1 MTVIKVEAEIDGRN
15 LSMETGYLAKQADGA
30 VLVRYGETV
39 VLATVVSSDPR
50 PDIDYFPLTV
60 DYREK
65 TSAAGK
71 FPGGFIKRE
80 GRPSTKEIL
89 TARMVDRPIRPLFP
103 AGYFNEVLVQV
114 LVLSADGQN
123 DPDVLAI
130 IGSSA
135 ALAISSIPFEGPIGA
150 VRIGRLD
157 GKFVVMPT
165 TAQLDHSEM
174 DLLVTGTDSAINM
187 IEMGARELPEK
198 TVLEALEQGHQIIRT
213 IVALQQE
220 LAAKVG
226 KPKHCELHQPPEEL
240 RRRIDG
246 YAERLR
252 QARQIAGKQE
262 RAAAVDKIKSE
273 ALAQLTA
280 VDSAT
285 GRPAQ
290 DPAQVKL
297 LFDAL
302 EEKLVRELILA
313 GVRADGRDATTIRPL
328 ACHVAILPR
337 THGSAIFSRGETQAL
352 VTTTLGTGDDEQIV
366 DGLGAEYAKKFMLHY
381 NFPPFATGEVKRIM
395 GPGRREIGHGALA
408 ERALEPVLPTPQ
420 QFPYVI
426 RVVSD
431 ILESNGSS
439 SMASVCGGT
448 LALLDA
454 GVPLIRPVAGI
465 SIGLV
470 GDGSRDVLLTDI
482 IGEEDHFGD
491 MDFKVAGTTEGITA
505 IQLDLKIRGLRM
517 ALIAATL
524 EQARLARLT
533 ILDKMKATIATH
545 RPQISVYAPRLLTIH
560 INPEKI
566 GKVIGPG
573 GKTIKKIVETTG
585 AKIDIEDDGTVF
597 ISAVGMEAAERA
609 REEVERLTEDV
620 KVGRIYTG
628 RVTSVKDFGAF
639 IEVTP
644 GVDGLCHISELSDK
658 YLKNVGEAVKIGQE
672 VRVKVIAIDDQ
683 GRIKLSR
690 KQVLRQEALAAK
702 GPTDPTPPSAPAPVA
717 PPTAPR

>member
-15 LSMETGYLAKQADGA
+15 LSLETGYLAKQADGA

-246 YAERLR
+246 YAEPLR
-252 QARQIAGKQE
+252 QARRIAGKQE

-285 GRPAQ
+285 GRPAH

-366 DGLGAEYAKKFMLHY
+366 DGLGPEYAKKFMLHY

-420 QFPYVI
+420 QFPYVV
-426 RVVSD
+426 RLVSD

-545 RPQISVYAPRLLTIH
+545 RPQISAYAPRLLTIH

-702 GPTDPTPPSAPAPVA
+702 GPTDPTPSSAPAPVA
-717 PPTAPR
+717 PATAPR